1 MSNSQFPLYAS
12 RIADKFVVR
21 FPDGMRNKIADVAR
35 GNFRSMNS
43 EILARLEAS
52 LEVESE
58 EGNENLP
65 EANGE
70 GLSADELRLIAR
82 FRKLDVKQQSALVEL
97 LTPVAQAPHL
107 AKAS

>member
-52 LEVESE
+52 LEAESQM
-58 EGNENLP
+58 GMRTFLQ
-65 EANGE
+65 
-70 GLSADELRLIAR
+70 R
-82 FRKLDVKQQSALVEL
+82 
-97 LTPVAQAPHL
+97 T
-107 AKAS
+107 AKVCPRMNFA